1 MPGAKRWSAPRASL
15 VEGFGAQPMSE
26 SAPTKEAVRG
36 EGAVRTA
43 LIEAACDMLAEV
55 GPKSLS
61 VRRLAERAGV
71 NHGQI
76 HHYFGGKRGLLKAAM
91 ARLADEHWRNTRA
104 RIEASGGIFPPAL
117 ALAEDARYWRA
128 TCHAVLE
135 GDLEL
140 AAVELEEG
148 KSVPRQVR
156 DALMRPDMA
165 PAEALELEADF
176 AFLMISQLGWVA
188 FEAFAFLVNEV
199 EGDAKEAVRA
209 LVRDRMTK
217 MAQQLIDDGRSQD
230 GPI

>member
-1 MPGAKRWSAPRASL
+1 MSHSALTR
-15 VEGFGAQPMSE
+15 
-26 SAPTKEAVRG
+26 EAVRG

-76 HHYFGGKRGLLKAAM
+76 HHYFGSKRGLLKAAM
-91 ARLADEHWRNTRA
+91 AQLADEHWRNTRA
-104 RIEASGGIFPPAL
+104 RMQTSGGVFPPAL

-156 DALMRPDMA
+156 DALIRPDLT
-165 PAEALELEADF
+165 PAEALELKADF
-176 AFLMISQLGWVA
+176 ALLMMSQLGWVA

-209 LVRDRMTK
+209 LVRDRITK
-217 MAQQLIDDGRSQD
+217 MAQQLIDDSGSHD
-230 GPI
+230 GLT